1 MDYWEGFLLG
11 PLWSD
16 TDYETRR
23 HGGLILG
30 VGLVVWAAIIA
41 IVLLPGTQSA
51 AISPGSLRLS
61 LAAYIALTLVSPVI
75 SRYYY
80 RCVFPLRIAILLV
93 QLVKIAAGM
102 MVPVNILLAGFKL
115 DLVALQAEAMV
126 FFNEYLGGMI
136 DRFTDVYSGGIGMII
151 GIVIGGLSLL
161 LMGIGI
167 ALVSL
172 IAPRIILAG
181 MRIIQWT
188 YDTVLFRLVFHRF
201 GWLG

>member
-23 HGGLILG
+23 HSGLILG

-51 AISPGSLRLS
+51 AISRGSLRFS
-61 LAAYIALTLVSPVI
+61 LVVYLLLTIGSPFI

-80 RCVFPLRIAILLV
+80 RCVFPARIAILLV
-93 QLVKIAAGM
+93 QLAKLTAGM

-115 DLVALQAEAMV
+115 DLAALQAEAMV

-136 DRFTDVYSGGIGMII
+136 DRFTAAYAGGTGMLI
-151 GIVIGGLSLL
+151 GIFVGGLSLL
-161 LMGIGI
+161 LMGVGI
-167 ALVSL
+167 ALVCL
-172 IAPRIILAG
+172 IAPRFILAG
-181 MRIIQWT
+181 MRLIQWT

-201 GWLG
+201 SWL